1 VPEMRLQRFLAQ
13 AGVASRRHAEAL
25 ITAGR
30 VRVNGRVIT
39 ELGTKVAP
47 GDKVLVDG
55 RRVTGEDLVYLL
67 MFKPRGVMT
76 TLEDPAGRPTVKE
89 LLPKNLT
96 ERVFPVGRLDYN
108 TEGGL
113 LFTNDGD
120 LMQGL
125 LHPSRHVAK
134 VYHAKLRGKVPVE
147 QIEKLRRGVMLKSGK
162 TKPAGAFILSET
174 ESNTW
179 LEIELTEGRTHQ
191 VKDMA
196 DVIGHPV
203 VKLTRVAFAG
213 LSVEGLR
220 PGETRPLTIAE
231 IEDLRKLAAVGSF
244 SKAKRSRRG
253 SAR

>member
-1 VPEMRLQRFLAQ
+1 VAEMRLQRFLAQ
-13 AGVASRRHAEAL
+13 AGVASRRHAEEL

-39 ELGTKVAP
+39 ELGTKVDV

-76 TLEDPAGRPTVKE
+76 TLDDPEGRPTVKT

-96 ERVFPVGRLDYN
+96 ERVFPIGRLDYN

-125 LHPSRHVAK
+125 LHPSRHVTK
-134 VYHAKLRGKVPVE
+134 IYHAKLRGKVTVE
-147 QIEKLRRGVMLKSGK
+147 DMERLRKGIVLKSGK
-162 TKPAGAFILSET
+162 TKPAEALVLGET

-179 LEIELTEGRTHQ
+179 IELRLTEGRTHQ
-191 VKDMA
+191 VRDMA
-196 DVIGHPV
+196 DAIGHPV

-213 LSVEGLR
+213 LTVEGLR
-220 PGETRPLTIAE
+220 PGENRQLTVAE
-231 IEDLRKLAAVGSF
+231 IEELRKLAGVGSF
-244 SKAKRSRRG
+244 SKGKRSRR
-253 SAR
+253 